1 VLKDPQN
8 IKLLIDEDLSPR
20 IAHLLCEQCLID
32 SISVRDRGLLS
43 SNDQEILEYAFQED
57 RILVTANIRDFEE
70 LSRSYEV
77 HPGIVLI
84 RDGSL
89 LRDEQITIVKN
100 AIQAI
105 EAELEDGR
113 DMINRVLY
121 ICIDGTKKFE
131 NLSASSLE
139 KDELN

>member
-1 VLKDPQN
+1 MLKDPQN

-20 IAHLLCEQCLID
+20 VAHLLCEQLLID

-43 SNDQEILEYAFQED
+43 SNDPEVLEYAFQED
-57 RILVTANIRDFEE
+57 RILVTANIRDFEQ
-70 LSRSYEV
+70 LARSYEI

-89 LRDEQITIVKN
+89 LREEQIIIVKN

-105 EAELEDGR
+105 EAELKDGR

-121 ICIDGTKKFE
+121 ISIDGTKKFE
-131 NLSASSLE
+131 NLSASSVE
-139 KDELN
+139 KD

>member
-20 IAHLLCEQCLID
+20 VAHLLCEQLLID

-43 SNDQEILEYAFQED
+43 SNDPEVLEYAFQED
-57 RILVTANIRDFEE
+57 RILVTANIRDFEQ
-70 LSRSYEV
+70 LARSYEI

-89 LRDEQITIVKN
+89 LREEQIIIVKN

-105 EAELEDGR
+105 EAELKDGR

-121 ICIDGTKKFE
+121 ISIDGTKKFE
-131 NLSASSLE
+131 NLSASSVE
-139 KDELN
+139 KD

>member
-1 VLKDPQN
+1 MLKDPQ

-20 IAHLLCEQCLID
+20 VAHLLCEQLLID

-43 SNDQEILEYAFQED
+43 SNDPEVLEYAFQED
-57 RILVTANIRDFEE
+57 RILVTANIRDFEQ
-70 LSRSYEV
+70 LARSYEV
-77 HPGIVLI
+77 HPSIVLI

-89 LRDEQITIVKN
+89 LREEQIIIVKN

-105 EAELEDGR
+105 EAEFKDGR

-121 ICIDGTKKFE
+121 ISIDGTKKFE
-131 NLSASSLE
+131 NLSASSVE
-139 KDELN
+139 KD

>member
-1 VLKDPQN
+1 MLKDSQN

-20 IAHLLCEQCLID
+20 VAYLLCEQLLID

-43 SNDQEILEYAFQED
+43 SNDPEVLEYAFQED
-57 RILVTANIRDFEE
+57 RILVTANIRDFEQ
-70 LSRSYEV
+70 LARSYEV

-89 LRDEQITIVKN
+89 LREEQIIIVKN

-105 EAELEDGR
+105 EAELKDGR

-121 ICIDGTKKFE
+121 ISIDGTKKFE
-131 NLSASSLE
+131 NLSASSVE
-139 KDELN
+139 KD

>member
-1 VLKDPQN
+1 MLKDPQN

-20 IAHLLCEQCLID
+20 VAHLLCEQLLID

-70 LSRSYEV
+70 LAQSCEV
-77 HPGIVLI
+77 NPGIVLI
-84 RDGSL
+84 CNGSL
-89 LRDEQITIVKN
+89 IRDEQITIVKN

-121 ICIDGTKKFE
+121 ISIDGTKKFE

>member
-1 VLKDPQN
+1 MLKDPQN

-20 IAHLLCEQCLID
+20 VAHLLCEQCLID

-43 SNDQEILEYAFQED
+43 SNDPEVLEYAFQED
-57 RILVTANIRDFEE
+57 RILVTANIRDFEQ
-70 LSRSYEV
+70 LARSYEV

-89 LRDEQITIVKN
+89 LREEQIIIVKN

-105 EAELEDGR
+105 EAELKDGR

-121 ICIDGTKKFE
+121 ISIDGTKKFE
-131 NLSASSLE
+131 NLSASSVE
-139 KDELN
+139 KD

>member
-1 VLKDPQN
+1 MLKDPQN

-20 IAHLLCEQCLID
+20 VAHLLCEQCLID

-57 RILVTANIRDFEE
+57 RILVTANIRDFEK
-70 LSRSYEV
+70 LARSCEV

-100 AIQAI
+100 ATQAI

-121 ICIDGTKKFE
+121 ISIDGTKKFE
-131 NLSASSLE
+131 YLSASSLE
-139 KDELN
+139 KD

>member
-1 VLKDPQN
+1 MLKDPQN

-20 IAHLLCEQCLID
+20 VAHLLCEQYSID
-32 SISVRDRGLLS
+32 SICVRDRGLLS
-43 SNDQEILEYAFQED
+43 SNDPEVLEYAFQED
-57 RILVTANIRDFEE
+57 RILVTANIRDFEQ
-70 LSRSYEV
+70 LARSYEI

-89 LRDEQITIVKN
+89 LREEQIIIVKN

-105 EAELEDGR
+105 EEELKDGR

-121 ICIDGTKKFE
+121 ISIDGTKKFE
-131 NLSASSLE
+131 NLSASSIE
-139 KDELN
+139 KD

>member
-1 VLKDPQN
+1 MLKDPQN

-20 IAHLLCEQCLID
+20 VAHLLCEQLLID

-43 SNDQEILEYAFQED
+43 SNDPEVLEYAFQED
-57 RILVTANIRDFEE
+57 RILVTANIRDFEQ
-70 LSRSYEV
+70 LARSYEI

-89 LRDEQITIVKN
+89 LREEQIIIVKN

-105 EAELEDGR
+105 EAELKDGR

-121 ICIDGTKKFE
+121 ISIDGTKKFE
-131 NLSASSLE
+131 NLSASSIE
-139 KDELN
+139 KD

>member
-1 VLKDPQN
+1 MLKDSHN

-20 IAHLLCEQCLID
+20 VAHLLCEQLLID

-43 SNDQEILEYAFQED
+43 SNDPEVLEYAFQED
-57 RILVTANIRDFEE
+57 RILVTANIRDFEQ
-70 LSRSYEV
+70 LARSYEI

-89 LRDEQITIVKN
+89 LREEQIIIVKN

-105 EAELEDGR
+105 EEELKDGR

-121 ICIDGTKKFE
+121 ISIDGTKKFE
-131 NLSASSLE
+131 NLSASSVE
-139 KDELN
+139 KD

>member
-1 VLKDPQN
+1 MLKDPQN

-20 IAHLLCEQCLID
+20 VAQLLCEQLLID

-70 LSRSYEV
+70 LARSREV

-121 ICIDGTKKFE
+121 ISIDGTKKFE
-131 NLSASSLE
+131 NLSASSIE
-139 KDELN
+139 KD

>member
-1 VLKDPQN
+1 MLTDPKN

-20 IAHLLCEQCLID
+20 VAHFLCEKCLID

-43 SNDQEILEYAFQED
+43 SNDQKILEYAFQED
-57 RILVTANIRDFEE
+57 RILVTANIQDFEE
-70 LSRSYEV
+70 LARSCEV
-77 HPGIVLI
+77 HPGIVLV

-89 LRDEQITIVKN
+89 LRQEQITIVKN

-105 EAELEDGR
+105 EAELKDGR

-121 ICIDGTKKFE
+121 ISIDGTKKFE
-131 NLSASSLE
+131 NLSASSVE
-139 KDELN
+139 KD

>member
-1 VLKDPQN
+1 VLKDPKN

-20 IAHLLCEQCLID
+20 VAYLLCEQLLID

-70 LSRSYEV
+70 LARSYEV
-77 HPGIVLI
+77 HPGIVLV

-89 LRDEQITIVKN
+89 LREEQITIVKD

-105 EAELEDGR
+105 EIELKDGR

-121 ICIDGTKKFE
+121 ISIDGTKKFE
-131 NLSASSLE
+131 YLSASSLK
-139 KDELN
+139 KD

>member
-1 VLKDPQN
+1 VLKDSKN

-20 IAHLLCEQCLID
+20 VAHFFCEQCLID

-43 SNDQEILEYAFQED
+43 SNDQKILEYAFQED
-57 RILVTANIRDFEE
+57 RILVTANIRDFEQ
-70 LSRSYEV
+70 LARSYEI

-89 LRDEQITIVKN
+89 LREEQIIIVKN

-105 EAELEDGR
+105 EEELKDGR

-121 ICIDGTKKFE
+121 ISIDGTKKFE
-131 NLSASSLE
+131 NLSASSIE
-139 KDELN
+139 KD